1 MCLRAWRTL
10 GLAATA
16 NAADLPRRYDPVPQ
30 RAFVPVYNWTG
41 FYIGING
48 GGAWGDSKWDS
59 VGTFDVSGGMI
70 GGTVGYNWQYARNGC
85 SVSRATSTGPG
96 STARRTRPAS
106 PAARPAIAGWP
117 RCAAASATR
126 STGSCPTSPA
136 VFAVGNIKASTPG
149 FAGGDDTNAGWTV
162 GGGLEFVIAGNW
174 TAKAEYLYV
183 DLGKFNCGLGCG
195 DGINPDNVSFSTH
208 VVRGGVNFRF

>member
-1 MCLRAWRTL
+1 MKRVVFACLGML

-70 GGTVGYNWQYARNGC
+70 GGTVGYNWQIRAVGVRPRGRRRLDQHQRQLDRGLRAGLQDQQQLAGHGARP
-85 SVSRATSTGPG
+85 RRLFA
-96 STARRTRPAS
+96 STA
-106 PAARPAIAGWP
+106 
-117 RCAAASATR
+117 
-126 STGSCPTSPA
+126 SCPTSPA
-136 VFAVGNIKASTPG
+136 VLRSATSRPASRASPAATTPMP
-149 FAGGDDTNAGWTV
+149 AGPPAAASNSSSPATGPRKPSISMSISASS
-162 GGGLEFVIAGNW
+162 
-174 TAKAEYLYV
+174 TAASAAATASIRTT
-183 DLGKFNCGLGCG
+183 CRSARTWCAAA
-195 DGINPDNVSFSTH
+195 
-208 VVRGGVNFRF
+208 

>member
-1 MCLRAWRTL
+1 MKRVVFACLGML

-70 GGTVGYNWQYARNGC
+70 GGTVGYNWQIAQWVFGLEGDIDWTNINGTLDRRLRGRLQDQQQLAGHGPRPRRLRVRPLPALHHRRSC
-85 SVSRATSTGPG
+85 GRQHQGEPAGLHRRRRHQRRLDRRRRPRIRHRRQLDREGRVSLCRSRQA
-96 STARRTRPAS
+96 STAAS
-106 PAARPAIAGWP
+106 PAATASIRTTCRSARTW
-117 RCAAASATR
+117 CAAA
-126 STGSCPTSPA
+126 
-136 VFAVGNIKASTPG
+136 
-149 FAGGDDTNAGWTV
+149 
-162 GGGLEFVIAGNW
+162 
-174 TAKAEYLYV
+174 
-183 DLGKFNCGLGCG
+183 
-195 DGINPDNVSFSTH
+195 
-208 VVRGGVNFRF
+208 